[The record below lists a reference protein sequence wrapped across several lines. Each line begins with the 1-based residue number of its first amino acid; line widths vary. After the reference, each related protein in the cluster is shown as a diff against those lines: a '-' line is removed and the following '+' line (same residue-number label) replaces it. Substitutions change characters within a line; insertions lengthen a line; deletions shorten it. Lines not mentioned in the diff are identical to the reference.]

1 MSTRTLSGRAGVGA
15 GLLAAGLVLGMA
27 PPAFA
32 HPDHGGT
39 VNDGVTERNGPAYK
53 QHDGDEGHLPPVQ
66 RNVTPIG
73 KVEIEGVV
81 PGQIA
86 DVTAFGDTAYL
97 ASFATPDCDAGGV
110 FTVDIS
116 DPADP
121 VETGFIPTSAGS
133 YVGEGVHVIDVDN
146 AEFTGQLLLFNNET
160 CDFETEEPT
169 GGMTIVDVTDP
180 DNPEVL
186 VEHVGDRESPDAPG
200 EDQGFTNDIHSVLGW
215 VDGENTYAVLVDN
228 EEGADV
234 DIMDITDPLA
244 PVLIGEYDLND
255 FNVAQAELGDG
266 SSFFHDVVVKEI
278 DGVQTMIAS
287 YWDGGYVQLD
297 VNDPARAKYI
307 SDTDFIVPD
316 QERAARGEE
325 VLPEGNGHQAEFTRD
340 NRFFVGTDEDF
351 SPYKLSAE
359 TEGGDE
365 FDAAVAS
372 DAVQIEPGG
381 TLSGPTV
388 FIGRAC
394 AETSGDEVPAAA
406 SADQIAV
413 AERGDCTFEEKAA
426 AAAAAGYET
435 VIVMNS
441 QAGGDG
447 LLSPTAPS
455 EDIRVLFVGRADGL
469 TILESNDGSDSTTQ
483 EAPPVG
489 TEGQDVTF
497 TSFFDGWGYVHL
509 YDRQTNR
516 DVDTYAVPE
525 SQDPAFAQGFGDLS
539 VHEVATDPDD
549 DIAYLSYYSAGL
561 RVISTGPRGMQEIG
575 AFIDKG
581 GNNFWGVEVH
591 ETEDDG
597 KVVLASDRDFGLYI
611 FDYERPAAAAR
622 ALDDSCPDGQVPA
635 NRFSDLPSNDTHA
648 LAVRCADWYGI
659 AEGYADGTFRHK
671 NGVTRGAMAS
681 FIGRT
686 ILRGGGTL
694 PEDAPD
700 KFADDNGSVH
710 ERFINR
716 LSAAGVVLGLPDG
729 RYGANE
735 IVSRGQMA
743 TFLSRA
749 YKQVTGTEL
758 PAQSDYFT
766 DDKDSTHEVAINRV
780 AGAGIAAGTS
790 GTTFGPLDTTQRG
803 QMSTFL
809 ARLLDVLVE
818 QGETSTP
825 R

>member
-1 MSTRTLSGRAGVGA
+1 MSTRTLAGRAGV

-27 PPAFA
+27 PAAFA
-32 HPDHGGT
+32 HHPET
-39 VNDGVTERNGPAYK
+39 FNDGVVESSGPSYK
-53 QHDGDEGHLPPVQ
+53 QHEGDDGHLDAVN
-66 RNVTPIG
+66 RNISVIG
-73 KVEIEGVV
+73 KAEIAGID

-86 DVTAFGDTAYL
+86 DVGAFGDTAYL
-97 ASFATPDCDAGGV
+97 ASFATEDCDGGGV
-110 FTVDIS
+110 YTVDIS
-116 DPADP
+116 DPTAP
-121 VETGFIPTSAGS
+121 VESGFIPTSQGS

-146 AEFTGQLLLFNNET
+146 ESFTGQLLLFNNET
-160 CDFETEEPT
+160 CDFETTEPT

-180 DNPEVL
+180 DEPIVL
-186 VEHVGDRESPDAPG
+186 AEHVGDIG
-200 EDQGFTNDIHSVLGW
+200 EDNAEGSVNDIHSVLGW

-228 EEGADV
+228 FETTDV
-234 DIMDITDPLA
+234 DIMDITDPSA
-244 PVLIGEYDLND
+244 PVLIAEYDLND
-255 FNVAQAELGDG
+255 AEAGFGVAQEELGDG
-266 SSFFHDVVVKEI
+266 SSFFHDVTVKEI

-297 VNDPARAKYI
+297 VSDPADAQYI

-316 QERAARGEE
+316 QEQAKRGNT
-325 VLPEGNGHQAEFTRD
+325 VDPEGNGHQAEFTRD
-340 NRFFVGTDEDF
+340 NRFFVATDEDF
-351 SPYKLSAE
+351 SPYKLSATVE
-359 TEGGDE
+359 DGTE
-365 FDAAVAS
+365 FDVAVAS
-372 DAVQIEPGG
+372 DAVQIEPET
-381 TLSGPTV
+381 TLEGPTV
-388 FIGRAC
+388 FIGQAC
-394 AETSGDEVPAAA
+394 TETGEDVVQPAA

-413 AERGDCTFEEKAA
+413 AERGVCTFSEKAA

-447 LLSPTAPS
+447 LLNPTAPND
-455 EDIRVLFVGRADGL
+455 DIRVLFVGRGDGL

-483 EAPPVG
+483 DAPPEG
-489 TEGQDVTF
+489 TEGQDIAF
-497 TSFFDGWGYVHL
+497 TVFFDGWGYVHL
-509 YDRQTNR
+509 YDRETTE
-516 DVDTYAVPE
+516 DVGTYAVPE
-525 SQDPAFAQGFGDLS
+525 SQDPAFAEGFGDLS

-561 RVISTGPRGMQEIG
+561 RVVSTGPRGIQEIG
-575 AFIDKG
+575 AFIDEG

-591 ETEDDG
+591 ETASNG

-622 ALDDSCPDGQVPA
+622 AIDDSCPDGQVPA
-635 NRFSDLPSNDTHA
+635 NRFSDLPANDTHA
-648 LAVRCADWYGI
+648 LAVRCADWFGI
-659 AEGYADGTFRHK
+659 AEGYTDGTFRHK
-671 NGVTRGAMAS
+671 DGVTRGAMAS

-729 RYGANE
+729 TYGANQV
-735 IVSRGQMA
+735 VSRGQMA

-790 GTTFGPLDTTQRG
+790 GTTFAPLATTERG